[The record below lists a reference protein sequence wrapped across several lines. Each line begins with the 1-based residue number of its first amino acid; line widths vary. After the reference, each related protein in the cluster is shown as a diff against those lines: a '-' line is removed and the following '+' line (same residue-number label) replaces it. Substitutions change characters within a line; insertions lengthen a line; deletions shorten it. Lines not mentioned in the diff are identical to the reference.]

1 MMAKCEG
8 PPACIVISHDC
19 SRKVDLGSPWR
30 KWWRYEFGMNENHES
45 AAHILNVIDHPA
57 TRASLTCFLQQYDM
71 YVSSASDRQ
80 ELVRHLRQDALD
92 LIILDLRSRRGEGL
106 ELLRQMLS
114 ASVPVIITDDDR
126 CTATDRIAA
135 LELGADDYIVEPI
148 FPREILARV
157 RAVLRRRPR
166 KPAAV
171 PRGSDG
177 GGYRFA
183 GFSLDLRAR
192 CLTTADGSQV
202 LLTSREYA
210 LLVAFLRAPGRPL
223 ARAHLQSAVRV
234 HDDILD
240 RSIDVLV
247 LRLRRKLE
255 GHTRAGGVIQTKR
268 GIGYALEIAVEKF
281 G

>member
-1 MMAKCEG
+1 LHSPSAKG
-8 PPACIVISHDC
+8 
-19 SRKVDLGSPWR
+19 
-30 KWWRYEFGMNENHES
+30 WRYELDMSERHDR

-57 TRASLTCFLQQYDM
+57 TRVILTRFLQRYDM

-80 ELVRHLRQDALD
+80 ELVQHLRRDALD

-106 ELLRQMLS
+106 DLLRQMLS

-126 CTATDRIAA
+126 CTANDRVAA
-135 LELGADDYIVEPI
+135 LELGADDYVVEPI
-148 FPREILARV
+148 CPRELLARV

-166 KPAAV
+166 KPAAM
-171 PRGSDG
+171 PRCSDG

-183 GFSLDLRAR
+183 GLTLDLQAQR
-192 CLTTADGSQV
+192 LTTADGSQI

-223 ARAHLQSAVRV
+223 ARAHLLSAVRV
-234 HDDILD
+234 HEDILD

-255 GHTRAGGVIQTKR
+255 SHSQARGVIQTKR